1 MLKVLITLRTLNESH
16 PVTVGE
22 FRWNES
28 VKRHLM
34 QGRPLSVEEFNAWT
48 HSPEWDRSVERHG
61 ERLRIELREVIDS
74 RVTDLEA
81 QNAELLA
88 RLEQSQSLGSRSEHA
103 SPKGEEPG
111 ATPGPRSKS
120 QDGQAAKSSGSYPEV
135 AGSTPA
141 PATTTDLL
149 KAAANATP
157 PAGRRRRENTRANS
171 RGRNRNG

>member
-1 MLKVLITLRTLNESH
+1 MFEVLITLRHLNTSH

-22 FRWNES
+22 FKWHEATG
-28 VKRHLM
+28 RHLM
-34 QGRPLSVEEFNAWT
+34 QGRPFSVEEFNAWT
-48 HSPEWDRSVERHG
+48 HSPEWDRSIERNG
-61 ERLRIELREVIDS
+61 ERLCIELREVIDS
-74 RVTDLEA
+74 RVTELEA

-88 RLEQSQSLGSRSEHA
+88 RIEQLSAHLPSAEGVT
-103 SPKGEEPG
+103 GG
-111 ATPGPRSKS
+111 APAPLAQS
-120 QDGQAAKSSGSYPEV
+120 QDGQVAKSSGSYPEV